1 MLGTLP
7 VSTPSTTATIG
18 TIADALLAVLIT
30 SVDLVLLPL
39 LLERSVD
46 LDGGQQQPLGVPERR
61 ARGGSVASGPRAERT
76 PKEAARGGVR
86 VDRSAPPERQHLFA
100 VYLGIL
106 CVL

>member
-1 MLGTLP
+1 MLLQ
-7 VSTPSTTATIG
+7 
-18 TIADALLAVLIT
+18 
-30 SVDLVLLPL
+30 VLLL
-39 LLERSVD
+39 GDVD